1 MEEISEAILW
11 TPLREAAKK
20 VIFLMVP
27 LRERGGG
34 GKGQAITEHNMYIT

>member
-11 TPLREAAKK
+11 TRLREAAKK

-34 GKGQAITEHNMYIT
+34 KGQAITEHNMYIT